1 MKAGDAV
8 VPGATAVPGAVVPG
22 ATAVAAEPRR
32 SRPAQLS
39 VEALLESD
47 DFKQLVVRRWRA
59 SLILTAILF
68 VVYYGFI
75 LLVAT
80 NKPLLSIKLGSATL
94 GIVLGVSVILLS
106 WAITAAYVVW
116 ANRHYDPEVR
126 RLRERLR

>member
-1 MKAGDAV
+1 V
-8 VPGATAVPGAVVPG
+8 IPGETAA
-22 ATAVAAEPRR
+22 AAESR
-32 SRPAQLS
+32 SYRPASLS
-39 VEALLESD
+39 VEALLASD

-116 ANRHYDPEVR
+116 ANRHYDPEVL